1 MNLQQERLEQLC
13 YDLSLPTI
21 AQEYSG
27 MCQKAAKENQN
38 FCDFLESLLELE
50 KNNKQMRSRQMLTKT
65 AGFPAIKTL
74 DDFDFNFATGI
85 PKKEVMELSSLSFI
99 ERGENIVLLG
109 PSGVG
114 KTHLAIALGYLAT
127 QKNIKVR
134 FVTAS
139 DFMIQLDTAYR
150 EGKIKQIFRS
160 AVLSPRLLIIDELGY
175 LPLTREQADHLFQV
189 VAKRYERSSIILTS
203 NLNFS
208 QWDQTLAGDKV
219 LTSALLDRLLHYSHI
234 LSIKGESY
242 RLKDKLKAGVVCKRE
257 EQKSHEI

>member
-1 MNLQQERLEQLC
+1 MNLQHERIEQLC
-13 YDLSLPTI
+13 CDLNLQTI
-21 AQEYSG
+21 ATEYAG
-27 MCQKAAKENQN
+27 VCQTAAANDQS
-38 FCDFLESLLELE
+38 FGDFLESLLELE
-50 KNNKQMRSRQMLTKT
+50 KNSRLLRSRQMLTKT

-74 DDFDFNFATGI
+74 DDFDFNFATGA
-85 PKKEVMELSSLSFI
+85 PKKQIMELSSLSFV

-127 QKNIKVR
+127 QRNIKVR

-139 DFMIQLDTAYR
+139 DFLIQLDTAYR
-150 EGKIKQIFRS
+150 EGKIKQAFRNT
-160 AVLSPRLLIIDELGY
+160 VLSPRVLIIDELGY
-175 LPLTREQADHLFQV
+175 LPLSRAQADHLFQV
-189 VAKRYERSSIILTS
+189 IAKRYERSSIIMTS

-219 LTSALLDRLLHYSHI
+219 LTAALLDRLLHYSHV

-242 RLKDKLKAGVVCKRE
+242 RLKDKLKAGMVSSRE
-257 EQKSHEI
+257 GKNKNEV